1 MPPAYSTHVIVN
13 VFRCVAQLVSQNP
26 ELLNWPGVFRLA
38 GSREESEKLLEQV
51 INDNFSVGS
60 LACYILEDGQ
70 INNLLLNNVLGMLP
84 LVLKESVLLKAEDP
98 LLKLFM
104 TELKNLLGSEK
115 NNVENTDP
123 IVQLLSK
130 FIDSLLLSKIL
141 DHQRVG
147 EILYHY
153 CYLMHTAGVFHET
166 NLMTWENLAIIM
178 APHFTNEF
186 GLYSAEDLLGLIQ
199 FTNQL
204 KPILECFI
212 AHPDSGIPFKERHA
226 DKLEHL
232 VNTRHTIIEKLTHMG
247 SESRR
252 IVVAPMKS
260 LMMQASML
268 RAQIDAVET
277 QLKDSSFKKKD
288 KKELNRQLEKLT
300 EELEKL
306 NIEISEST
314 SKIKK
319 MNHGHAKLKEEIRA
333 ISRSEDAVSTHA
345 TQQSGASSSSSNS
358 VRIQLGIF
366 GNNSSSSAY
375 LIEEQKEGEVT
386 ENEYSGLDSAKLT

>member
-1 MPPAYSTHVIVN
+1 MPAPYSTHVIVN

-26 ELLNWPGVFRLA
+26 DLLNRPGVFRLA
-38 GSREESEKLLEQV
+38 GSREETEKLLEQ
-51 INDNFSVGS
+51 IIDENFSVEN
-60 LACYILEDGQ
+60 LADYIVEDGQ
-70 INNLLLNNVLGMLP
+70 INNLHLNNVLGMLP
-84 LVLKESVLLKAEDP
+84 LVLKESVLLKNGDP
-98 LLKLFM
+98 LLSHFI
-104 TELKNLLGSEK
+104 TELKNLLNSDRRDI
-115 NNVENTDP
+115 ENTGV
-123 IVQLLSK
+123 IVQLLDN

-153 CYLMHTAGVFHET
+153 CYLMHTAGSFHET

-186 GLYSAEDLLGLIQ
+186 GLCPAEDLLGLIQ

-212 AHPDSGIPFKERHA
+212 AHTDIGIPFKERHA

-232 VNTRHTIIEKLTHMG
+232 ANTRHTIIEKLTHMG

-260 LMMQASML
+260 LMLQASML
-268 RAQIDAVET
+268 RAQIDAVKT
-277 QLKDSSFKKKD
+277 QLKDSSLKKKN
-288 KKELNRQLEKLT
+288 KKELNRQLEGLT

-306 NIEISEST
+306 NIEISELT

-319 MNHGHAKLKEEIRA
+319 MNHGHAKIKEEIRV

-345 TQQSGASSSSSNS
+345 TQQSDASSSSSSS
-358 VRIQLGIF
+358 VRVQLGIF
-366 GNNSSSSAY
+366 GSNSSSSAY
-375 LIEEQKEGEVT
+375 LIAEQEEGEAA
-386 ENEYSGLDSAKLT
+386 ENDYSSIDSAKLT

>member
-1 MPPAYSTHVIVN
+1 
-13 VFRCVAQLVSQNP
+13 
-26 ELLNWPGVFRLA
+26 
-38 GSREESEKLLEQV
+38 
-51 INDNFSVGS
+51 
-60 LACYILEDGQ
+60 
-70 INNLLLNNVLGMLP
+70 
-84 LVLKESVLLKAEDP
+84 
-98 LLKLFM
+98 
-104 TELKNLLGSEK
+104 
-115 NNVENTDP
+115 
-123 IVQLLSK
+123 
-130 FIDSLLLSKIL
+130 
-141 DHQRVG
+141 
-147 EILYHY
+147 
-153 CYLMHTAGVFHET
+153 MHTAGVFHET

-186 GLYSAEDLLGLIQ
+186 GLYPAEDLLGLIQ

-232 VNTRHTIIEKLTHMG
+232 VNTRHTIVEKLTHMG

-260 LMMQASML
+260 LMLQASML

-277 QLKDSSFKKKD
+277 QLKDSFLKKKD

-306 NIEISEST
+306 NIEISELT

-319 MNHGHAKLKEEIRA
+319 MNHGHAKLKEEIRV

-345 TQQSGASSSSSNS
+345 TQQSGVSSSSSNS

-375 LIEEQKEGEVT
+375 LIEEQEEGEVT